1 MTKTTVYCVPGS
13 PYVRSAL
20 LGLEE
25 KDAAYTLARMPFGST
40 KQPSHLERHPF
51 GRVPVLEHDG
61 FMLYETQAILRFVDA
76 VFPGEPLQ
84 PTDPYLAARMNQLI
98 GIVDWY
104 FRAQVSATISFNRL
118 VAPRFGIAV
127 DESVISRALPDAERC
142 LREIDRLKGDAA
154 FLVGPQITIADLMLA
169 PHMAVLAETPEG
181 KAMLPS
187 YPRLSA
193 WLAHVAE
200 RPSMMK
206 TTWERLEAA

>member
-1 MTKTTVYCVPGS
+1 MTKTIVYGVPGS

-25 KDAAYTLARMPFGST
+25 KNAPYTLARMQFGST
-40 KQPSHLERHPF
+40 KEPSHLERHPF

-61 FMLYETQAILRFVDA
+61 FMLYETQAILRFVDD
-76 VFPGEPLQ
+76 VFPGERLQ
-84 PTDPYLAARMNQLI
+84 PADPYQAARMNQLV

-104 FRAQVSATISFNRL
+104 FRSQVSATISFNRL

-127 DESVISRALPDAERC
+127 DEGVVARALPDAERC
-142 LREIDRLKGDAA
+142 LHEVDRLRGDAA

-169 PHMAVLAETPEG
+169 PHMAYLAETPEG
-181 KAMLPS
+181 QAMLPS

-193 WLAHVAE
+193 WLARMAE

-206 TTWERLEAA
+206 TTWERLLAA

>member
-1 MTKTTVYCVPGS
+1 MTKTIVYGVPGS

-25 KDAAYTLARMPFGST
+25 KNAPYTLARMPFGST
-40 KQPSHLERHPF
+40 KEPSHLERHPF

-61 FMLYETQAILRFVDA
+61 FMLYETQAILRFVDD
-76 VFPGEPLQ
+76 VFPGERLQ
-84 PTDPYLAARMNQLI
+84 PADPYQAARMNQLV

-104 FRAQVSATISFNRL
+104 FRSQVSATISFNRL

-127 DESVISRALPDAERC
+127 DEGVVARASPDAERC
-142 LREIDRLKGDAA
+142 LHEVDRLRGDAA

-169 PHMAVLAETPEG
+169 PHMAYLAETPEG
-181 KAMLPS
+181 QAMLPS

-193 WLAHVAE
+193 WLARMAE

-206 TTWERLEAA
+206 TTWERLLAA